1 MYSCLFVTQILKLF
15 CIPLQAIQVAAHS
28 AQFVGARAA
37 NPLPEATSAWV
48 ASKRVQ
54 LTKLMWQAAGIVR
67 NTDDLK
73 VALQQLAELYVE
85 ARALSEVLSPLP
97 AQYLRKY
104 VFVQCAETDLL
115 CDL

>member
-1 MYSCLFVTQILKLF
+1 M
-15 CIPLQAIQVAAHS
+15 QVAAHS
-28 AQFVGARAA
+28 AQFLGARAA
-37 NPLPEATSAWV
+37 NHLPESTSAWV

-85 ARALSEVLSPLP
+85 ARALSEVLTFPQLNTSGEYISI
-97 AQYLRKY
+97 QY
-104 VFVQCAETDLL
+104 AEF
-115 CDL
+115 

>member
-1 MYSCLFVTQILKLF
+1 MIFVTQILKLF

-104 VFVQCAETDLL
+104 VFVQYAETDLL